1 MIVKTKKY
9 RLTPSKYIRI
19 ALTNIFR
26 EQWWIGILFIGGA
39 AGLFFIVYKISAIV
53 TIVLL
58 LLYMLF
64 WWIQFYS
71 LTKLEDNKLMFE
83 RLFYEINKDR
93 IIIFLNTK
101 QGMSIDWKQIV
112 SVRQGKDYFL
122 FFISKAQFIYL
133 PYHAFQGEHQ
143 INLVHM
149 LLKNKK
155 LI

>member
-1 MIVKTKKY
+1 MIVRTKKY

-19 ALTNIFR
+19 ALSNIFR
-26 EQWWIGILFIGGA
+26 GQWWIS
-39 AGLFFIVYKISAIV
+39 LFFIAGATGLFWMGYKISAIV

-58 LLYMLF
+58 PLYILF

-71 LTKLEDNKLMFE
+71 LTKMEDNQLMFE
-83 RLFYEINKDR
+83 RLFYEISRER

-101 QGMSIDWKQIV
+101 QGMPIDWKQIV
-112 SVRQGKDYFL
+112 SARQGKDYFL

-133 PYHAFQGEHQ
+133 PYSAFQGEQQ